1 MSGHHPFR
9 NLTKHFTPEDW
20 KIVEEI
26 KTELRADIERRKALE
41 AADATRDDFH
51 KTKQPQPAK

>member
-20 KIVEEI
+20 KIIEEM
-26 KTELRADIERRKALE
+26 KAELRADIERRIALE
-41 AADATRDDFH
+41 AQADQEDLDEL
-51 KTKQPQPAK
+51 KQPQPAN